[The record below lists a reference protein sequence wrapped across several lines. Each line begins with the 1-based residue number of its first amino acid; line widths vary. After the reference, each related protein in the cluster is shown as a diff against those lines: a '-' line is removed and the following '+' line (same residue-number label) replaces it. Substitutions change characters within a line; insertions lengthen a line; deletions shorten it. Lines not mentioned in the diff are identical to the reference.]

1 MITEHSKLF
10 GFSSA
15 HRWSGDACPGSVIM
29 CVDEPDEDTEESR
42 EGDAAHW
49 VAEVMVKSFLER
61 IDYSG
66 VAAGERL
73 LGVANPT
80 NGVIVD
86 QDMIDSAIGYHNAIA
101 NVVKVKS
108 QAVVEHRVAAKSLH
122 EQAFGTS
129 DFMYYDSETNTL
141 YIFDFKYGHKALP
154 IFRNKQLI
162 GYAQAACETWG
173 LTDLKPR
180 LSLNLFMPRCYD
192 GQGPLRTWNT
202 SYDDI
207 QYDVGMLRMACQ
219 QYEEGSTKVNSGP
232 WCYKCPAG
240 YKCPAIREA
249 ASFSV
254 DFSYSPVAQEPSN
267 GHMAYE
273 LDVAYKAF
281 DRLKQRIDMLETRA
295 AHKIAHGE
303 LVQGYRM
310 KTTYGRDAWSVP
322 AKTVIDIGN
331 LYGADLSKP
340 NVALTPNQAAAEL
353 KKKGVDAAVIKPY
366 YSKSQ
371 TGVKLVQDD
380 GTRAKL
386 IFSGEKQ

>member
-1 MITEHSKLF
+1 
-10 GFSSA
+10 
-15 HRWSGDACPGSVIM
+15 M
-29 CVDEPDEDTEESR
+29 CLDEPNEDTEESR

-49 VAEVMVKSFLER
+49 VCEVMLKAFLER
-61 IDYSG
+61 VDHSG

-80 NGVIVD
+80 NGAIVTEE
-86 QDMIDSAIGYHNAIA
+86 MIEAAIGYHNSIVQ
-101 NVVKVKS
+101 NVTTKS
-108 QAVVEHRVAAKSLH
+108 QAAVEFRVAAPSIH
-122 EQAFGTS
+122 AQAYGTA
-129 DFMYYDSETNTL
+129 DFLYYQSETNTL
-141 YIFDFKYGHKALP
+141 YVFDFKYGHKALP
-154 IFRNKQLI
+154 IFRNKQLM

-180 LSLNLFMPRCYD
+180 LCLNLYMPRCFD
-192 GQGPLRTWNT
+192 GRGALRTWNT
-202 SYDDI
+202 SYDEI
-207 QYDVGMLRMACQ
+207 QYDVAQMRLAAQ
-219 QYEEGSTKVNSGP
+219 QYEDGTTKVCSGS

-240 YKCPAIREA
+240 YKCPAIRDA
-249 ASFSV
+249 AGYAI
-254 DFSYSPVAQEPSN
+254 DYSYSPVAAEPSN
-267 GHMAYE
+267 DHIAYE
-273 LDVAYKAF
+273 LDVAYKAA

-295 AHKIAHGE
+295 THKITHGE
-303 LVQGYRM
+303 FIQGYRM
-310 KTTYGRDAWSVP
+310 DTTYGRDSWSVP

-340 NVALTPNQAAAEL
+340 DVALTPNQAAAAL

-366 YSKSQ
+366 YSKSK